1 MKWFRFWNDSVNDIK
16 LLQLSDYEYRIWTYL
31 LSYASSID
39 SVSGQLQTTFKSLS
53 LHFHQRFNHF
63 SRCIE
68 TFQNLG
74 LITVDEQGFITIIN
88 WNKRQ
93 FLSDNA
99 YERVKKY
106 RELKKKRNVSSNVS
120 VTAPETETETE
131 RKKYIKKEK
140 IEFQENHFV
149 NIPDALMEK
158 WKSIAPG
165 ISVRQEI
172 TKAEAWVLSNPKL
185 KKSNWSRFLTNWI
198 VRAQD
203 RAHNTGGTNV
213 NRPSGRMGGDRIQQG
228 ILPPE
233 YKGDGPRPDV
243 SPETVRKNLERISRL
258 TSGFDKG
265 RADTPDHAGDERAH
279 PQSAK
284 GHSGGID

>member
-1 MKWFRFWNDSVNDIK
+1 MKWFRFWTDTLDDVKI
-16 LLQLSDYEYRIWTYL
+16 LRLSDYEYRMWTYL
-31 LSYASSID
+31 LAFACESNSM
-39 SVSGQLQTTFKSLS
+39 SGECHSDVKSMS
-53 LHFHQRFNHF
+53 LRCRTQVNHF
-63 SRCIE
+63 SKAIE
-68 TFQNLG
+68 TFQKLG
-74 LITVDEQGFITIIN
+74 LITINQDGFIEITN
-88 WNKRQ
+88 WSKRQ
-93 FLSDNA
+93 FKSDNVT
-99 YERVKKY
+99 ERIRRYRQVKA
-106 RELKKKRNVSSNVS
+106 KRNVSCNNI
-120 VTAPETETETE
+120 ETPPDTDTDTE

-213 NRPSGRMGGDRIQQG
+213 NRPSGRMGEDRLQQG
-228 ILPPE
+228 IIPPE

-243 SPETVRKNLERISRL
+243 SPETVRKNLEQVSKLI
-258 TSGFDKG
+258 
-265 RADTPDHAGDERAH
+265 
-279 PQSAK
+279 
-284 GHSGGID
+284 GGIGVCTDEKSTVNRR